1 MLTLTFSRRLRDE
14 KNAAMERNINKI
26 DAQKQAGILQVL
38 DNTIEE
44 MKRDGKY
51 SSVNNY
57 TGTRRRFA
65 RFLSDSGHDDLA
77 LSQVDKKVID
87 GFNDRLTADG
97 VGQAAGSVYLHI
109 LRMVLKR
116 AAQQG
121 YVTVYDKA
129 EDPFAD
135 IKIVI
140 VRKVQHQV
148 YGSETLRSLR
158 SLDLEKELVASGRK
172 AGNVKFGQRL
182 EALQMARDLF
192 LFSFC
197 TYGMDFNDICHLKKT
212 DISDGWITYTRRK
225 TGLEVKV
232 KIHPM
237 AQEVMNR
244 WPSKT
249 IYVFPLLKSASKER
263 TYREYKT
270 AIDLQNKMLGMLSKM
285 LGGGVSL
292 KTVSAKESWA
302 VLAYESGMPLPQITK
317 AMGYTSDMS
326 KIGFLGPLL
335 RSDNIEDCNDSLL
348 DSIFE

>member
-1 MLTLTFSRRLRDE
+1 M
-14 KNAAMERNINKI
+14 AER
-26 DAQKQAGILQVL
+26 QTGILQLL
-38 DNTIEE
+38 DNTIVE
-44 MKRDGKY
+44 MSRAGKY
-51 SSVNNY
+51 SSVDNY
-57 TGTRRRFA
+57 KGTRRRFA
-65 RFLSDSGHDDLA
+65 NFLSGLGHEDLT
-77 LSQVDKKVID
+77 LGQVDKKIIND
-87 GFNDRLTADG
+87 FNDRLTADG

-121 YVTVYDKA
+121 YATDYDKG
-129 EDPFAD
+129 EDPFAEV
-135 IKIVI
+135 KVVI
-140 VRKVQHQV
+140 VRKVQHKV
-148 YGSETLRSLR
+148 YGREVLHKLK

-182 EALQMARDLF
+182 EALKMARDLF

-212 DISDGWITYTRRK
+212 DISNGWITYTRRK

-237 AQEVMNR
+237 AQEVMDR

-285 LGGGVSL
+285 LGDGVSL

-317 AMGYTSDMS
+317 AMGYTNDMS
-326 KIGFLGPLL
+326 TIGFLGPLL
-335 RSDNIEDCNDSLL
+335 RSDNIEECNDSLL

>member
-1 MLTLTFSRRLRDE
+1 M
-14 KNAAMERNINKI
+14 AER
-26 DAQKQAGILQVL
+26 QTGILQLL

-44 MKRDGKY
+44 MKRAGKY

-57 TGTRRRFA
+57 TGTRRRIA
-65 RFLSDSGHDDLA
+65 KFLTGLGHEDLA
-77 LSQVDKKVID
+77 LSLIDKSIINA
-87 GFNDRLTADG
+87 FNDGLTADG

-121 YVTVYDKA
+121 YATVYDKD
-129 EDPFAD
+129 EDPFAEV
-135 IKIVI
+135 KVVI

-148 YGSETLRSLR
+148 YGREVWRSLK
-158 SLDLEKELVASGRK
+158 SLDLEKELVATGRK

-197 TYGMDFNDICHLKKT
+197 TYGMDFNDMCHLKKT

-225 TGLEVKV
+225 SGLEVKV

-237 AQEVMNR
+237 MQEVMNR

-249 IYVFPLLKSASKER
+249 IYVFPLLKSTSNER

-285 LGGGVSL
+285 LGDGVSL

-317 AMGYTSDMS
+317 AMGYANDMS
-326 KIGFLGPLL
+326 TIGFLGPLL